1 MVTRALLSGVIA
13 ALCALVFAV
22 PAGAAQGHTYGF
34 SITDARISEV
44 MTFQG
49 DNGPA
54 CQRVGVCGYSGT
66 VSYGFDHAD
75 GLMAAAISRGH
86 AVGFGFLD
94 FNGLTSA
101 TVQVPGGGPPCTDR
115 VIRKFDAFQV
125 KGGASHLSFVFHPR
139 LAGLNF
145 LDTYCAGPSDADIA
159 REIPAL
165 VVPVSQMRRRALIL
179 HLSSTRPFHAG
190 PFQGTLAFSLDLR
203 MRRSVKLLRLFQLV
217 PLG

>member
-1 MVTRALLSGVIA
+1 VTRALLTGVSA
-13 ALCALVFAV
+13 ALCALALAS
-22 PAGAAQGHTYGF
+22 PASAARSQVYGF

-66 VSYGFDHAD
+66 VTYGFDHAD
-75 GLMAAAISRGH
+75 GLMAAEVTRGH
-86 AVGFGFLD
+86 AVGFGFLS

-101 TVQVPGGGPPCTDR
+101 TVQAPGGGPPCTDK

-125 KGGASHLSFVFHPR
+125 KGGASRLRFVFHPS
-139 LAGLNF
+139 LAGPNF
-145 LDTYCAGPSDADIA
+145 LDTYCTGPRDGDIA
-159 REIPAL
+159 RAIPTLA
-165 VVPVSQMRRRALIL
+165 VPVSQMKRRTLLL
-179 HLSSTRPFHAG
+179 HLSGTRPFHAG
-190 PFQGTLAFSLDLR
+190 PFQGTLAFSADLR
-203 MRRSVKLLRLFQLV
+203 MRRSRQLLRLFQQI